1 MKKIFLFF
9 ALTLFSINVFASGD
23 GETCTVY
30 NSNGNTAKLNRL
42 SIKSDAKGVIDYSN
56 LITLTK
62 ASEGTTTVNVEVLDY
77 NTGYLVDIID
87 VKIYNL
93 FKTNGD
99 KMQRKYGFKPE
110 TIYLLRIGKG
120 TCE

>member
-30 NSNGNTAKLNRL
+30 NSNGNIAKLNRL
-42 SIKSDAKGVIDYSN
+42 SIKSDAEGAIDYSD

-62 ASEGTTTVNVEVLDY
+62 SSSGTTTVNVEVLDY
-77 NTGYLVDIID
+77 NTGCLVDVID

-93 FKTNGD
+93 FKTNGN
-99 KMQRKYGFKPE
+99 KLQKRFGFKPN

>member
-42 SIKSDAKGVIDYSN
+42 SIKSDAEGVIDYSN

-62 ASEGTTTVNVEVLDY
+62 ASEGTTTVNVEVRDY
-77 NTGYLVDIID
+77 TTGCLVDVID

-93 FKTNGD
+93 FKTNGT
-99 KMQRKYGFKPE
+99 KLQRRSGFKPN
-110 TIYLLRIGKG
+110 TIYLLKIGKG